1 MKNGFKI
8 EPRKY
13 EFLWRVKGV
22 SYFGLHTFLSKKHLS
37 WDLIFSLNYRK
48 NRELNKYIG
57 VTDLKKCEK
66 IGLSLMKDTAKLDN
80 YYRRVKFL
88 TAKTKKVF
96 REIRGKNF
104 SMLSDNVLAAELRKA
119 FAASQNLWALYFYT
133 ENFFYG
139 EVESILAD
147 KRTTKSFRT
156 TLIKNIERLQKIKFD
171 MRILLNETMFG
182 DDIFGAIL
190 REIRKRF
197 SITRSKSRQLGPAEL
212 IELLTKKDYKPSYK
226 TSFVVGKITGWQ
238 AITGRK
244 AMEIIS
250 NFDKY
255 FDDQVKNEIS
265 GKTGNK
271 GYFKGRVRVI
281 HFEVKGQTIKEI
293 NKMKRGEVL
302 VSESTGPEMILA
314 CRKAGAI
321 VTEQGGITSHAALVS
336 RELGIPCVIGTK
348 IATKVLKDGDLVEV
362 DANKGI
368 VKILNN

>member
-1 MKNGFKI
+1 
-8 EPRKY
+8 
-13 EFLWRVKGV
+13 
-22 SYFGLHTFLSKKHLS
+22 
-37 WDLIFSLNYRK
+37 
-48 NRELNKYIG
+48 
-57 VTDLKKCEK
+57 
-66 IGLSLMKDTAKLDN
+66 
-80 YYRRVKFL
+80 
-88 TAKTKKVF
+88 
-96 REIRGKNF
+96 
-104 SMLSDNVLAAELRKA
+104 
-119 FAASQNLWALYFYT
+119 
-133 ENFFYG
+133 
-139 EVESILAD
+139 
-147 KRTTKSFRT
+147 
-156 TLIKNIERLQKIKFD
+156 
-171 MRILLNETMFG
+171 
-182 DDIFGAIL
+182 
-190 REIRKRF
+190 
-197 SITRSKSRQLGPAEL
+197 
-212 IELLTKKDYKPSYK
+212 
-226 TSFVVGKITGWQ
+226 VVGKITGWQ

-255 FDDQVKNEIS
+255 FDGQVKNVIS

-281 HFEVKGQTIKEI
+281 HFEVKGKTIKEI
-293 NKMKRGEVL
+293 NKMKKGEVL